1 MIKTIPLD
9 IFLSLIVGLVFALS
23 AAPLLEKEESM
34 INTYFIRALM
44 FQVLIFLPIGLFLA
58 WKWTAWSWMYLV
70 EPHSHG
76 KFWTWLAVLS
86 YVPAMIAGFH
96 IGYMCIRTGKKGQ
109 ANWYLAGASL
119 AVVLITVGMLGRLYH
134 VSNNYLPPSRISEAP
149 GWFGN
154 GWFMLSMLVITVVF
168 VGGLSYVL
176 RLNAADRERTARE
189 AFPSPAES

>member
-34 INTYFIRALM
+34 INTYVIRALM
-44 FQVLIFLPIGLFLA
+44 FQLLIFLPIGLFLA

-96 IGYMCIRTGKKGQ
+96 IGYMCIRTGKKEQ
-109 ANWYLAGASL
+109 ANWYLAVASL
-119 AVVLITVGMLGRLYH
+119 AIVLITVGMLGRLYH

-176 RLNAADRERTARE
+176 RLNAADCSRTAKE
-189 AFPSPAES
+189 VFSSPAES

>member
-96 IGYMCIRTGKKGQ
+96 IAYMCIRAGKKGQ
-109 ANWYLAGASL
+109 ANWYLAVASL
-119 AVVLITVGMLGRLYH
+119 AIVLITVGMFGRLYH
-134 VSNNYLPPSRISEAP
+134 VSNNYLPPSRIIEAP

-176 RLNAADRERTARE
+176 RLNAADRGRTAKE
-189 AFPSPAES
+189 AFSSPAES